1 MSWYASYVTGKATL
15 TRFCMTYLHVL
26 QNMEQYTCM
35 YMYARGIFNTVYL
48 RIKGIIGL
56 RGGRAVP
63 QLVTDHDSFSDA
75 EIAVVTDVAP
85 YTGEVDLDTTGRER
99 SRRSSVAPQT
109 HSALLLS

>member
-1 MSWYASYVTGKATL
+1 MHTS
-15 TRFCMTYLHVL
+15 YLHIYTL
-26 QNMEQYTCM
+26 YFLTPYTNMD
-35 YMYARGIFNTVYL
+35 L

-63 QLVTDHDSFSDA
+63 QLVTDHGSFSDA